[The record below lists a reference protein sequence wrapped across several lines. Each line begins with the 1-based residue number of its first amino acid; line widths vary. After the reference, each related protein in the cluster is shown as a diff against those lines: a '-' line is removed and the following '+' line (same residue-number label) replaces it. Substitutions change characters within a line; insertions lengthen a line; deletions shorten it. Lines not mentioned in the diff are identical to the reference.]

1 VGVVTVT
8 VVLKDDGGTAD
19 GGSDESPPQT
29 FKINITKE
37 HPSHNEV
44 LPLDVDNDGFLAAS
58 DVLAIINYIDANGS
72 GAVDPV
78 KGMAAPYCD
87 VNGDGQIAADDV
99 LALINHFNANPL
111 ATAAFVGVDS
121 TTQGNW
127 QSVYGADGYTIN
139 SGPASLP
146 NYVDLS
152 FSGEYDVAWAPSTD
166 DPRALQKPGTTDRI
180 ASAWT
185 GHNASSIPLNGFTMD
200 LNFTDGKQ
208 HRVAIYTLDWDTT
221 NRTQK
226 IDVIDVGSNQVID
239 TEQPTPFHD
248 GKYFVWLVTGH
259 VQFRF
264 TNLAN
269 GLNAVASGVFFG

>member
-1 VGVVTVT
+1 VTVI
-8 VVLKDDGGTAD
+8 LQDDGGTAD

-29 FKINITKE
+29 FKINISKA
-37 HPSHNEV
+37 HPAHNEV
-44 LPLDVDNDGFLAAS
+44 QAFDVDSDGVVSASDVLTIINYINAHGTGAVDPATGNTAPYYDVDADGEIVAS
-58 DVLAIINYIDANGS
+58 DVLA
-72 GAVDPV
+72 V
-78 KGMAAPYCD
+78 
-87 VNGDGQIAADDV
+87 
-99 LALINHFNANPL
+99 INHINANPR
-111 ATAAFVGVDS
+111 ATAAFVGIDS
-121 TTQGNW
+121 ATQGNW

-139 SGPASLP
+139 SGPVSLP
-146 NYVDLS
+146 SYVDLS
-152 FSGEYDVAWAPSTD
+152 FSGDYDVAWAPSTA
-166 DPRALQKPGTTDRI
+166 DPRALQIPGTTDRI

-200 LNFTDGKQ
+200 LNFNDGKQ
-208 HRVAIYTLDWDTT
+208 HRVAIYTLDWDTS

-226 IDVIDVGSNQVID
+226 IDVIDAGSNQIID

-269 GLNAVASGVFFG
+269 GLNAVASGIFFG